1 MNGKYEHFGVMMDVS
16 RNGVM
21 KVSQVKRMIDYLQ
34 KMGYNSLELYCED
47 TYEIE
52 DEPYFGYMRGRYTGT
67 EIKEIDAYAKER
79 GIELIPCIQTLGHF
93 SNLVRHEVYQN
104 IVDVNDILLVGEP
117 ATYTLIEKIFKTLSE
132 NFTSRNVNIGMDEAH
147 LVGLGKYLDQ
157 HGYRNRFDILVEHL
171 EKVAEIAKKYGFK
184 AHMWSDMFFR
194 LLAKGAYYAPDV
206 EIPEWVKGR
215 IPENVD
221 LTYWDYY
228 HRDKEVYD
236 KMLDKHL
243 EFGREIWFAG
253 GAWSWFGFA
262 PLGELTVRTMKPAMQ
277 SVLEKGI
284 KNVFITVWGDDGK
297 ECSYFSLLHTLY
309 AIRQYADGNFDE
321 EKIAKGFYE
330 LFGVNFA
337 DFFALDLPNKYSFD
351 DIIEWRKH
359 PSKGLLYSDPFMG
372 VFDTAVESRPTIPY
386 AEYAKVLEKAKKRAG
401 EFSYL
406 FDMEVKLCRVLEIKA
421 ELGVKLR
428 RAYRSGDRMEL
439 AKLADSCV
447 ELKKRIKAFHKAF
460 YTVWDT
466 ENKPQGWE
474 VQDIRLGGLIMRIET
489 CRKRLEEYLAG
500 KTNCILE
507 LEDDVL
513 PANSQ
518 NQIAQNNYGRIV
530 SFGLLHIGRI

>member
-1 MNGKYEHFGVMMDVS
+1 MNGTYERFGVMMDVS

-117 ATYTLIEKIFKTLSE
+117 ATYTLVEKIFKTLSE
-132 NFTSRNVNIGMDEAH
+132 NFTSRNVNIGMDESH
-147 LVGLGKYLDQ
+147 MVGLGKYLDQ
-157 HGYRNRFDILVEHL
+157 HGYRNRFEILVEHL
-171 EKVAEIAKKYGFK
+171 ERVAEIAKKYGFK

-228 HRDKEVYD
+228 HSDKEVYD
-236 KMLDKHL
+236 KMFDKHL

-262 PLGELTVRTMKPAMQ
+262 PLGELTIRTMKPAIQ

-309 AIRQYADGNFDE
+309 AIRQYADGNFEE

-330 LFGVNFA
+330 LFGVHSS

-351 DIIEWRKH
+351 DIIEIDN
-359 PSKGLLYSDPFMG
+359 YS
-372 VFDTAVESRPTIPY
+372 
-386 AEYAKVLEKAKKRAG
+386 
-401 EFSYL
+401 
-406 FDMEVKLCRVLEIKA
+406 
-421 ELGVKLR
+421 
-428 RAYRSGDRMEL
+428 
-439 AKLADSCV
+439 
-447 ELKKRIKAFHKAF
+447 ELKKLDST
-460 YTVWDT
+460 Y
-466 ENKPQGWE
+466 
-474 VQDIRLGGLIMRIET
+474 
-489 CRKRLEEYLAG
+489 C
-500 KTNCILE
+500 
-507 LEDDVL
+507 
-513 PANSQ
+513 
-518 NQIAQNNYGRIV
+518 
-530 SFGLLHIGRI
+530 